1 LYGHFDFRGEEREK
15 WEEMKKKGHQRR
27 ADTLTP
33 PHATPPERFRH
44 RDSNDTAGGNFLL
57 LRDAS

>member
-1 LYGHFDFRGEEREK
+1 
-15 WEEMKKKGHQRR
+15 MKKKDHQRR

-57 LRDAS
+57 LRDAT